1 MVHDE
6 RGVSLRHGV
15 QDSRLRSF
23 SANEDLSPVQ
33 PLLFLLMKG
42 ELSSAA
48 SVLESLTGV
57 KSLSPSMALTVAGST
72 SPPLPPS
79 EPPDPYI
86 GVAFP
91 VDPPDPLPSLI
102 LHDPM
107 FHPCPTCA
115 SRLLQASLSPD
126 LSMAFTKLDK
136 SLDMKPLKLILT
148 HLALV
153 SSIHHYELMRSRSGP
168 SIGWKPDLQRTTSK
182 YSKISDLNGKSPQP
196 PICPSQK
203 MPLEPFKN
211 LQVTI
216 MQAPPHHQA
225 VPARNTHNE
234 RLPNPPL
241 RALILPL
248 QDVYV
253 DARLSTRLGFT
264 KLDHHL
270 HAVNILRW
278 WLSLLFREEPAL
290 LVAVVRF
297 IPKMSSQVHHQR
309 STPTRVII
317 KPISTSF
324 INQPPKANKITSS
337 SATLFH
343 NPKRQKLTLT
353 SPVTLT
359 IMVKFTQTSSRQ
371 GRERSSSTSS
381 FQERIFSPQSLF
393 VRGNSHPNTMI
404 SAHSCGIKSRSLEA
418 LFKSFRVLPMIQTV

>member
-1 MVHDE
+1 
-6 RGVSLRHGV
+6 
-15 QDSRLRSF
+15 
-23 SANEDLSPVQ
+23 
-33 PLLFLLMKG
+33 MKG
-42 ELSSAA
+42 EVSSTA

-91 VDPPDPLPSLI
+91 VDPPDPPPSLI

-248 QDVYV
+248 QDV
-253 DARLSTRLGFT
+253 LGFT

-393 VRGNSHPNTMI
+393 VRGNSHPVSKTWTIDDAGTSTSHSTSASFVVSPLIAETLAMQNAMI